1 MIDIM
6 APKRTIDALVP
17 ITRFN
22 SGETE
27 KIFDEVKESGYKV
40 VVKDNTPTCVLITP
54 ERYEKMME
62 MIIDQYLYELAEER
76 ERNGT
81 GKTYTFDEVLA
92 KDGLTLADIDA
103 MEDVELE

>member
-1 MIDIM
+1 MLDIM
-6 APKRTIDALVP
+6 APKKTIDALVP

-22 SGETE
+22 RGEAK

-40 VVKDNTPTCVLITP
+40 VVKNNTPTCVLLTP

-62 MIIDQYLYELAEER
+62 MIIDQYLYELVEER
-76 ERNGT
+76 EKNGT
-81 GKTYTFDEVLA
+81 GKTYTFDEVLV
-92 KDGLTLADIDA
+92 KDGLTFDDLDA

>member
-1 MIDIM
+1 MIDMM
-6 APKRTIDALVP
+6 APKRTLDALVP

-22 SGETE
+22 RGEAG
-27 KIFDEVKESGYKV
+27 KIFDEVRESGYKI
-40 VVKDNTPTCVLITP
+40 VVKNNTPTCVLLTP

-76 ERNGT
+76 EKNGT
-81 GKTYTFDEVLA
+81 SKTYTFVEILE
-92 KDGLTLADIDA
+92 KDGLTFDELDA